1 LRPNIWPGLA
11 LAGGVFIAAVI
22 ALILLGGGA
31 PSGGSL
37 PSASSPGDTLLF
49 PSKGHV
55 AARTRTHK
63 PHDRAPAPPRGVV
76 PGGSAA
82 ESEYLLNGNRGLVL
96 GGP

>member
-1 LRPNIWPGLA
+1 LRPKIWPGLA
-11 LAGGVFIAAVI
+11 LAGGVVIAAVI

-37 PSASSPGDTLLF
+37 PSASPPGDTRLV
-49 PSKGHV
+49 PSEGGV
-55 AARTRTHK
+55 AGRIRAHK
-63 PHDRAPAPPRGVV
+63 PHDPPRGVV